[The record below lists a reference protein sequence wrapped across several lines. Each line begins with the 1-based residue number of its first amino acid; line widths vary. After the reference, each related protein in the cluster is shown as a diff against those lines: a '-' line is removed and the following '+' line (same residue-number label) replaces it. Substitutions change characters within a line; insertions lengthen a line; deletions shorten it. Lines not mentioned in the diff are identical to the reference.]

1 MDTQPVQEELDF
13 SIVSANLTIEAMRDS
28 GYKSTDHALAELI
41 DNSVEADATVV
52 EIVSVE
58 TPADPDQ
65 RYARARITEIAV
77 SDDGEGM
84 DRQTLRRALKFGDG
98 TRLDRS
104 KRGIGRFGI
113 GLPQSTVSQCR
124 RVDVWTWQN
133 GSDNALHCYLDL
145 DEIQAEGQQV
155 VPAPTHD
162 PVPDRWKDVLGTV
175 HESTGT
181 LVVWSQL
188 DRVRWRGGRK
198 TLERTAEL
206 CGRIYR
212 KFLTD
217 AQKPLSIDLK
227 AVTDEGGQ
235 LTVGNEEPCLPNDPL
250 YLMSPS
256 STPAPFNDIAMFEMF
271 NERTWTVA
279 VGDNEGQIHVR
290 CTLAKIDAINE
301 GESAVV
307 WPNSYKNPGDS
318 EWGKHAERNKGISIV
333 RARREL
339 EVSLA
344 WVNNYEPTERWWS
357 VEVEFDPILDDIFGV
372 VNNKQHAHLF
382 VSGAGVDEKEL
393 KDEGET
399 FEEFRERLAA
409 TGDPRYWLL
418 EVWNWIEQQL
428 RRMRKERSKRR
439 EGARGGSRHTTHP
452 DTDVTVEDATT
463 VVINEQSAQGEKGDT
478 DQAPDIG
485 RDEKIDEIVK
495 SAKQVRVDEETA
507 RQWAEETVDTGRRVL
522 LKSVALGHRDA
533 FFDVESVNNVIEV
546 WLNDQH
552 PVHEH
557 LIDVLTSET
566 GDLSEEEA
574 KKRLGTAAFTLQLLF
589 IAWARQEDKAPSGAK
604 DSFEDFRMDWGREAR
619 KFLKVFE
626 SGSLWERLSSSFCA
640 APNAMCSSSRRS
652 SGPTPWKGFLG
663 MCRLGSRQRS
673 SRVGVQPTW

>member
-1 MDTQPVQEELDF
+1 MGTQPVQEELDF
-13 SIVSANLTIEAMRDS
+13 SIVSAKLTIEAMRDS

-41 DNSVEADATVV
+41 DNSVEAKATFV
-52 EIVSVE
+52 EIISVE
-58 TPADPDQ
+58 KPPNPNQ
-65 RYARARITEIAV
+65 RYAHPQLSEIAV

-84 DRQTLRRALKFGDG
+84 DRETLRRALKFGDG
-98 TRLDRS
+98 TRLDRTQ
-104 KRGIGRFGI
+104 RGIGRFGV
-113 GLPQSTVSQCR
+113 GLPQSSISQGR
-124 RVDVWTWQN
+124 RVEVWTWQN
-133 GSDNALHCYLDL
+133 GSDNALYCYLDL
-145 DEIQAEGQQV
+145 DEINAKGLQT
-155 VPAPTHD
+155 VPPPEHSL
-162 PVPDRWKDVLGTV
+162 VPDRWKSVLENTDKP
-175 HESTGT
+175 TGT
-181 LVVWSQL
+181 LVVWSKL
-188 DRVRWRGGRK
+188 DRVKWSGGRK
-198 TLERTAEL
+198 TLDRTAEL

-217 AQKPLSIDLK
+217 AKKPLSVVLK
-227 AVTDEGGQ
+227 PVTDEQNRMVLGK
-235 LTVGNEEPCLPNDPL
+235 EKMCRPNDPL

-256 STPAPFNDIAMFEMF
+256 STPPPFNDIPMFELF
-271 NERTWTVA
+271 NERTWDVP
-279 VGDNEGQIHVR
+279 VGDTQGQIHVR

-301 GESAVV
+301 EESAVS
-307 WPNSYKNPGDS
+307 WPSSHKNPGNS
-318 EWGKHAERNKGISIV
+318 PWGKHADRNKGVSIV

-399 FEEFRERLAA
+399 LEEFRERLKVI
-409 TGDPRYWLL
+409 GDPRFWLL
-418 EVWNWIEQQL
+418 EIWNWIERQL
-428 RRMRKERSKRR
+428 GRMRAERKKRR
-439 EGARGGSRHTTHP
+439 DGTRGIRHTSHP
-452 DTDVTVEDATT
+452 DTDVILEDAST
-463 VVINEQSAQGEKGDT
+463 VVINEQSAHGEKGDS
-478 DQAPDIG
+478 DQAPDMG

-495 SAKQVRVDEETA
+495 SAKQVQVDEDTA
-507 RQWAEETVDTGRRVL
+507 RKWAEETVDRGRRVL
-522 LKSVALGHRDA
+522 LKSVTLGHKDA

-566 GDLSEEEA
+566 SDLSEDEA
-574 KKRLGTAAFTLQLLF
+574 KKRLETAAFTLQLLF

-626 SGSLWERLSSSFCA
+626 
-640 APNAMCSSSRRS
+640 
-652 SGPTPWKGFLG
+652 T
-663 MCRLGSRQRS
+663 
-673 SRVGVQPTW
+673 